1 MTKKKLAVVGLGT
14 LAGLTGFVT
23 CDLKKRKRLNRLEEA
38 SSGLI
43 FTQESMLKY
52 QAKKNEDFDDRLND
66 LVDEI
71 GSIYEHLEY
80 VEIKKDEK

>member
-14 LAGLTGFVT
+14 LCRFNRFCT
-23 CDLKKRKRLNRLEEA
+23 CELKKGKIKSLRRSEFRSL
-38 SSGLI
+38 
-43 FTQESMLKY
+43 FYQESMLKY
-52 QAKKNEDFDDRLND
+52 QAKKNEDFDDRLNA

-71 GSIYEHLEY
+71 GSVYEHLEY